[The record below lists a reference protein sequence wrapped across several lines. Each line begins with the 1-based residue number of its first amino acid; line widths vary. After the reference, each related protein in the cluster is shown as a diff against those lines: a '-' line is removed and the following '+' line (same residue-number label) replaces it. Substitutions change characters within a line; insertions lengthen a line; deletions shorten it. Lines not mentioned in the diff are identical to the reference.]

1 MCYNIRSRLRRSIE
15 PTKGD
20 RMSTSAEVTPPPVP
34 ARRPNSFAR
43 IGGLFSTPGSTMAD
57 IADRPDW
64 LVPFL
69 LILVVSVGLNF
80 VAAPH
85 LDIETGL
92 REQLS
97 EWGLTDQQIDD
108 AVDRVAVFQ
117 KFGTPIAAVTVTILL
132 IGLAALYMLLTR
144 VMGGE
149 GTFKQFFGVTNYAWL
164 PQLVKGVLVTLLLVR
179 AGSVEPEGA
188 LFALLSSI
196 DVFNFAALALMIFGY
211 GRASKLGTQKTAVI
225 VIASYVVWIGVRAGI
240 AALRG

>member
-1 MCYNIRSRLRRSIE
+1 M
-15 PTKGD
+15 
-20 RMSTSAEVTPPPVP
+20 
-34 ARRPNSFAR
+34 
-43 IGGLFSTPGSTMAD
+43 STPGSTMAD
-57 IADRPDW
+57 VADRPDW

-69 LILVVSVGLNF
+69 LILVLSVGLNF

-92 REQLS
+92 REQLT
-97 EWGLTDQQIDD
+97 ERGLSDQQIDD

-117 KFGTPIAAVTVTILL
+117 KFGAPIAAVTVTILL
-132 IGLAALYMLLTR
+132 IALAALYMLATR

-149 GTFKQFFGVTNYAWL
+149 GTFKQFFAVTNYAWL
-164 PQLVKGVLVTLLLVR
+164 PQLLKGILVTFLLVR
-179 AGSVEPEGA
+179 AGSVEPEQMGA
-188 LFALLSSI
+188 LLKSNLGFLADPKEQGELFAVLSGI

-225 VIASYVVWIGVRAGI
+225 VIATYVVWIGARVGM